1 MLIMTFFST
10 GLYVD
15 IELEGNFKE
24 REYFAQLYVD
34 GREVAKS
41 TNSKPYSSALK
52 WEWNSDNEM

>member
-1 MLIMTFFST
+1 VLITTFFST
-10 GLYVD
+10 DPYVD

-41 TNSKPYSSALK
+41 TNSKPHSSVLK
-52 WEWNSDNEM
+52 WEWKSDNEM